1 MTVLFGYFLIAALIG
16 VAASAV
22 IGYFLANVIDTRFLK
37 N

>member
-1 MTVLFGYFLIAALIG
+1 MMILFGYFLIAALIG

-22 IGYFLANVIDTRFLK
+22 IGYFLASLIDRRFLK